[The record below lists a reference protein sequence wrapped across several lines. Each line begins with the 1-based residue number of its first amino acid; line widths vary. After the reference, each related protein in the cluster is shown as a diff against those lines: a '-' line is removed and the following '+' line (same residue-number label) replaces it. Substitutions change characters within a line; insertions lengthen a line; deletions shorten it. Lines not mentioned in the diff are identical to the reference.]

1 MESTDSVVTALLSLQ
16 ISMIYVS
23 SLCFLVSLTNS
34 FSISLIFVE
43 IQLLVALVF
52 CIVILGFTPML
63 LIFAQFFIIYFLVLD
78 LALIASF
85 SPFIVS

>member
-1 MESTDSVVTALLSLQ
+1 MESTDSVVTAPLSLQ

-85 SPFIVS
+85 SPVIVS